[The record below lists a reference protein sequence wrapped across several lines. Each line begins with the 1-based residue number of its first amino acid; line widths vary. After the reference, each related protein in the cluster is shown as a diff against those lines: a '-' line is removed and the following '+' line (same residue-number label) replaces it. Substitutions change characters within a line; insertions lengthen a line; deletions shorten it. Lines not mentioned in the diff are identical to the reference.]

1 MRKLRMQ
8 ITPPCVVSLTWTM
21 TDAQNH
27 PIDALDA
34 ATEFLFGGDDLL
46 AAVEDALA
54 GQSAGFE
61 TQVQIE
67 PEHAFGPYRPE
78 LVCFEPRALF
88 PKEVQAG
95 MAFEGL
101 PAGATT
107 PDMPADTIYLVTE
120 VYPEQVVL
128 DGNHPLAGMAL
139 RLKIK
144 VQAVRA
150 ATEAEIEAGSV
161 GAAALTVLANA
172 SAPGRATRH

>member
-1 MRKLRMQ
+1 MRKCPML
-8 ITPPCVVSLTWTM
+8 IATDCVVSLTWTM

-27 PIDALDA
+27 PIDALETP
-34 ATEFLFGGDDLL
+34 TEFLFGGDDLL
-46 AAVEDALA
+46 SAVEDAMA

-67 PEHAFGPYRPE
+67 PEHAFGPYQPE
-78 LVCFEPRALF
+78 RVCFEPRSLF
-88 PKEVQAG
+88 PKEVEVG

-101 PAGATT
+101 PEGATT
-107 PDMPADTIYLVTE
+107 PDMPADLIYLVTE

-150 ATEAEIEAGSV
+150 ASAAEIEAGSL
-161 GAAALTVLANA
+161 GQPALSVLGTAG
-172 SAPGRATRH
+172 PGKQARH

>member
-1 MRKLRMQ
+1 ML
-8 ITPPCVVSLTWTM
+8 INPPCVVALTWTM

-27 PIDALDA
+27 PIDSLESP
-34 ATEFLFGGDDLL
+34 TEFLFGGDDLL

-54 GQSAGFE
+54 GQAAGYE

-67 PEHAFGPYRPE
+67 PEHAFGPYRSE
-78 LVCFEPRALF
+78 LVCFEPRSLF
-88 PKEVQAG
+88 PKEVVAG

-107 PDMPADTIYLVTE
+107 PGMPGDTIYLVTE

-144 VQAVRA
+144 VCSVRE
-150 ATEAEIEAGSV
+150 ATEAEVEAGTV
-161 GAAALTVLANA
+161 GAAALAVLAGNTV
-172 SAPGRATRH
+172 PDRPTQH